1 MSNPR
6 FIPERY
12 CTFSP
17 QLAATV
23 GLEEAVLLQGLSHQL
38 AADANTISVEALA
51 QDFPFWDHVRI
62 GQLLQRIVDLGI
74 LNARPSH
81 DPLIWR
87 VTDKPAEAAPKAEPL
102 RAWTPSE
109 HLIDLLNL
117 NHGLTRDYILEQLKT
132 FEASGDRKTLDTRFR
147 HHVLSHWRQ
156 QQKHP
161 AFAIKEPARFDN
173 AWQPS
178 LDAKEILARTEMPL
192 GVH

>member
-38 AADANTISVEALA
+38 AADAHTISVEALA

-74 LNARPSH
+74 LDARPCH

-87 VTDKPAEAAPKAEPL
+87 VTDRPAEAAPKAEPL

-117 NHGLTRDYILEQLKT
+117 NHGLT
-132 FEASGDRKTLDTRFR
+132 
-147 HHVLSHWRQ
+147 
-156 QQKHP
+156 
-161 AFAIKEPARFDN
+161 
-173 AWQPS
+173 
-178 LDAKEILARTEMPL
+178 
-192 GVH
+192 